1 VALALAHLTVTL
13 DAAAALALM
22 QEKYLKL
29 LQELSGQ
36 FAQAELRAVDQ
47 VVADAPVLDHIY
59 VKALQLVCA

>member
-1 VALALAHLTVTL
+1 
-13 DAAAALALM
+13 M
-22 QEKYLKL
+22 EEKYLKL